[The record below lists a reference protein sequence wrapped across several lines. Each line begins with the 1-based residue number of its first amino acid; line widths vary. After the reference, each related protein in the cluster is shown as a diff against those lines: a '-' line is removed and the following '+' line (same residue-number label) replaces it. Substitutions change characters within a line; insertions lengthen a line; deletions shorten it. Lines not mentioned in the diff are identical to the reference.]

1 MSYDW
6 KWSLIFS
13 KFVILSWFAIILSS
27 HGLIAIL
34 TFHGCIVRVR
44 TVITI
49 IMCFLRNY
57 QSRLP
62 SYFLIFVMVILRCI
76 TSQFLLLLDYNL
88 LSVLNLQSPT
98 SFFLEFMPLTNL
110 IYTLT
115 LIPIVK
121 RTLSLAFYL

>member
-1 MSYDW
+1 MPYDW

-13 KFVILSWFAIILSS
+13 KFVILSGFTFILSS
-27 HGLIAIL
+27 HCLIAIL
-34 TFHGCIVRVR
+34 AFHGCIVRVR
-44 TVITI
+44 TVIAI